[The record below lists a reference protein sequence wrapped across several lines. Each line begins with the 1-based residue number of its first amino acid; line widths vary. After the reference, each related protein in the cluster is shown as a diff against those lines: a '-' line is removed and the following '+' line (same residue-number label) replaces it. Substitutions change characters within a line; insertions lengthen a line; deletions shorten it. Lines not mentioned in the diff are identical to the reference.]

1 MKLRT
6 LLTLQALYPL
16 MAIAYLLASFWQVRS
31 GGVQFSTASPLAN
44 LPIFVLYAACL
55 LLAVYGKDGL
65 YRIAMAAAVLALAPG
80 GVFMNIFNYLQTGLE
95 GYSSFAAWAIGTA
108 INIYGLVWNIVAAI
122 GAYRR

>member
-6 LLTLQALYPL
+6 LLTFQALYPL
-16 MAIAYLLASFWQVRS
+16 MAIGYLLASYWQVRS

-44 LPIFVLYAACL
+44 MPLFAVYAACL
-55 LLAVYGKDGL
+55 LFGVYGMHGL
-65 YRIAMAAAVLALAPG
+65 YRSAMAAAILMFATG
-80 GVFMNIFNYLQTGLE
+80 GVALNIANYVQTGLD

-108 INIYGLVWNIVAAI
+108 INTYGLVWNLIAAL